1 MVGSHAKAHR
11 KMRLPKGNS
20 MLTATTP
27 TQSKAA
33 RRLRRRSGT
42 HALLFL
48 APFFVLFISF
58 TIAPV
63 AYSGFLS
70 LFTEKTSG
78 LGFGGATKAFVGP
91 ANYLRAIQDAGFL
104 SGFLNIAMYCLLYI
118 PVMIGS
124 ALVIALLLDSAAARA
139 KSFFRLTFYLP
150 NIVPGLIAAII
161 WMYLYTPGISPLVDV
176 FETTGA
182 TWDLGSQLA
191 ALFSLS
197 NLAIW
202 LHTGYNVILFYAALQ
217 AVPEDILEAATV
229 DGAGAVRIALAVKA
243 RMISGAV
250 TVATLFTVVGAMQ
263 LFAEPLLLKSL
274 SRAIDGGWTPNMFIF
289 QTAFDRHDFG
299 YAAATSLMFAVLI
312 GGLSWAVTK
321 LGSKVNS

>member
-1 MVGSHAKAHR
+1 MSA
-11 KMRLPKGNS
+11 
-20 MLTATTP
+20 P
-27 TQSKAA
+27 TRTRTKVAS
-33 RRLRRRSGT
+33 RSRRRS
-42 HALLFL
+42 ARQAFLFL

-58 TIAPV
+58 TVAPV

-78 LGFGGATKAFVGP
+78 LGFGGATNAFVGL
-91 ANYLRAIQDAGFL
+91 ANYLRAFQDPGFL
-104 SGFLNIAMYCLLYI
+104 SGFLNIAVYCLLYI

-124 ALVIALLLDSAAARA
+124 ALIIALLLDSAAARA
-139 KSFFRLTFYLP
+139 KSFFRLAFYLP
-150 NIVPGLIAAII
+150 NIVPGLIAAVI
-161 WMYLYTPGISPLVDV
+161 WMYLYTPGLSPLVDV
-176 FETTGA
+176 FEATGA
-182 TWDLGSQLA
+182 TWDLGTQLA

-197 NLAIW
+197 NLAVW

-217 AVPEDILEAATV
+217 AVPEDVLEAATV
-229 DGAGAVRIALAVKA
+229 DGAGAVRIALAIKA
-243 RMISGAV
+243 RMITGAV

-274 SRAIDGGWTPNMFIF
+274 SKAIDSSWTPNMFIF

-299 YAAATSLMFAVLI
+299 YAAAASLMFALLI

-321 LGSKVNS
+321 LGSKVNP